1 LCHVLQG
8 LGLVFVAVYQKALS
22 LLYVE
27 ELLQRIKEAFASQY
41 EPDCYKYPSFETTF
55 QRILKDCEA
64 KADAARRQPPPQ
76 QTGQQQAAPRGQ
88 QLANGKQHGR
98 GAGGKGQHSS
108 EEEDSE
114 DGGLAGAAASA
125 AAGAWRSSDTA
136 GSSEDETT
144 TATALVSSCVSVQ
157 QALLLVRVCAF
168 ASQSLQ
174 AYLLLLRSC
183 GPCGNWST
191 HLHTWWNPPLLL
203 LQLGVLLKPAAADSD
218 TGPCAAGV

>member
-1 LCHVLQG
+1 MLQG

-27 ELLQRIKEAFASQY
+27 ELLQRIKEAFVSQY

-64 KADAARRQPPPQ
+64 KADAARRQSPPQ
-76 QTGQQQAAPRGQ
+76 QQGQQQGQPRGQ

-98 GAGGKGQHSS
+98 GAGGKGQPSS

-114 DGGLAGAAASA
+114 DGAAGAAGGA
-125 AAGAWRSSDTA
+125 AAGASDTA

-144 TATALVSSCVSVQ
+144 TAAALVSSCVCSLEYAACPV
-157 QALLLVRVCAF
+157 AADVHRP
-168 ASQSLQ
+168 ASI
-174 AYLLLLRSC
+174 
-183 GPCGNWST
+183 
-191 HLHTWWNPPLLL
+191 
-203 LQLGVLLKPAAADSD
+203 PAAAEASPSSC
-218 TGPCAAGV
+218 GWHQGAADHGKHPQYQPFTVPGL